1 MYYLKMFVKA
11 NGIMVFVSGMRTE
24 RSHCYKDISDLVL
37 ASPEASFLPERI
49 FNWEIHRKDFGSARR
64 DLAGF

>member
-1 MYYLKMFVKA
+1 MLVKA
-11 NGIMVFVSGMRTE
+11 NGITVFEYGVRTP

-37 ASPEASFLPERI
+37 ASLEACFFSERI